1 MSDKADQE
9 STDDSPEAGPKRGR
23 GPWVWRILGMICVF
37 LVWLL
42 YGGAISTTGAILAVL
57 LIGGGAL
64 MVWFSYRN
72 REGPTP

>member
-1 MSDKADQE
+1 MSDKADLE
-9 STDDSPEAGPKRGR
+9 NSDNNPDAGKKSGR
-23 GPWVWRILGMICVF
+23 GPWIWRVLGMVCVF

-42 YGGAISTTGAILAVL
+42 YGGAISTTGAILAAL

-64 MVWFSYRN
+64 MVWLSYRN